1 MKVNREDPYVKRRSM
16 KTRIEKICLRLLG
29 KSGIELPI
37 ENYGS
42 FFSSFAVGIYVCDQ
56 R

>member
-1 MKVNREDPYVKRRSM
+1 MKVNREDLPDRRRPM
-16 KTRIEKICLRLLG
+16 KTRIEKICLRFLG
-29 KSGIELPI
+29 KIGKELPI

-42 FFSSFAVGIYVCDQ
+42 FFLSFAVGIYVCDQ

>member
-1 MKVNREDPYVKRRSM
+1 MKVNREDPHDIRRPM
-16 KTRIEKICLRLLG
+16 KTRIEKIWLRLLG
-29 KSGIELPI
+29 KIGIELTI

-42 FFSSFAVGIYVCDQ
+42 FFSSFAVGIYACDQ